1 MVSPSEPE
9 LEALRREV
17 DRIDR
22 AAVELLADRLRVVR
36 AIAALKGQGRA
47 SRPAIRPGREAVILR
62 RLVAQAGGR
71 FPTATLVRMWREL
84 LAATTR
90 AQAPLTVA
98 ACVPPD
104 RQELWDL
111 VRDHFGS
118 SAPILRAA
126 DAAHGLR
133 LVAEGA
139 ADLVVMPLPGDAV
152 TWWTGLSDLP
162 LRIVARLPF
171 VWTRNGE
178 GALVVGNFAP
188 DPSGD
193 DLTVVVLAAAPGLPG
208 DQLPDLFRSA
218 GLAARTLTSTTLGTH
233 DGSLHLIEI
242 DGFVEADDHRLAAA
256 HIEAGGLVLRCAWL
270 GGYAR
275 PLAVG
280 D

>member
-1 MVSPSEPE
+1 
-9 LEALRREV
+9 
-17 DRIDR
+17 
-22 AAVELLADRLRVVR
+22 
-36 AIAALKGQGRA
+36 
-47 SRPAIRPGREAVILR
+47 
-62 RLVAQAGGR
+62 
-71 FPTATLVRMWREL
+71 MWREL

-90 AQAPLTVA
+90 AQAPLAVA

-118 SAPILRAA
+118 TAPILRTA

-152 TWWTGLSDLP
+152 TWWTGLDADLP

-171 VWTRNGE
+171 VSDAERR
-178 GALVVGNFAP
+178 AAP
-188 DPSGD
+188 WWSATSRPILRATISR
-193 DLTVVVLAAAPGLPG
+193 VVVLAAAPGLPAG
-208 DQLPDLFRSA
+208 QLPDLFRST

-256 HIEAGGLVLRCAWL
+256 HAEAGGLVLRCAWL